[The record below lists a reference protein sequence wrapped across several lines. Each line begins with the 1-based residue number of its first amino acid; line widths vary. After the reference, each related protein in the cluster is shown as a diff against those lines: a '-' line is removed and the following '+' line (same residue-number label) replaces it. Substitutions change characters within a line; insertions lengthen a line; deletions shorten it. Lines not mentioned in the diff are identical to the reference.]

1 MLQISDVKKDFERYA
16 NLMNDLNVVRTKT
29 EKGSDDEELLTARK
43 AKEEANRRYKN
54 ALNAVCMNDKE
65 YTEKQGIIIRS
76 ICRLFG
82 AEHKAKYFAKWVED
96 NGKDNVGYIVD
107 TQQRIASLVVS
118 LFNDYIKGKEEAKA
132 KAQKEKTKDEA
143 LTSIDEQ
150 LKALNA
156 QYAELLEKQK
166 KLKGE

>member
-1 MLQISDVKKDFERYA
+1 MLQVSDVKKEFERYA

-29 EKGSDDEELLTARK
+29 EKGSDNEELLSARK

-54 ALNAVCMNDKE
+54 ALNAVCMEDKE
-65 YTEKQGIIIRS
+65 YTEKQGVIVRS

-82 AEHKAKYFAKWVED
+82 AEHKAKYFAQWVEE

-118 LFNDYIKGKEEAKA
+118 LFNDYIKGREEAKEKA
-132 KAQKEKTKDEA
+132 KKEKSKDEA

-156 QYAELLEKQK
+156 QYNELLKKQK
-166 KLKGE
+166 ELKGE

>member
-1 MLQISDVKKDFERYA
+1 MLQISDVKKEFERYA

-29 EKGSDDEELLTARK
+29 EKGSDNEELLTARK

-54 ALNAVCMNDKE
+54 ALNAVCMSDKE
-65 YTEKQGIIIRS
+65 YTEKQSVIVRS

-96 NGKDNVGYIVD
+96 NGKDNVNHIVD
-107 TQQRIASLVVS
+107 TQQRVASLVVS
-118 LFNDYIKGKEEAKA
+118 LFNDYIKGREEAKEKA
-132 KAQKEKTKDEA
+132 KQEKSKDEA

>member
-1 MLQISDVKKDFERYA
+1 MLQVSDVKKEFERYA

-29 EKGSDDEELLTARK
+29 EKESDNAELLAARS
-43 AKEEANRRYKN
+43 AKLEANKRYKN
-54 ALNAVCMNDKE
+54 ALNAVCMEDKE
-65 YTEKQGIIIRS
+65 YTEKQGVIVRS

-82 AEHKAKYFAKWVED
+82 AEHKTKYFAQWVED

-118 LFNDYIKGKEEAKA
+118 LFNDYIRGREEAKEKA
-132 KAQKEKTKDEA
+132 KKEKSKDEA
-143 LTSIDEQ
+143 LTSINEQ

-156 QYAELLEKQK
+156 QYNELLKKQK
-166 KLKGE
+166 ELKGE